1 MQAHGPKRFYTPQS
15 LEFWFE
21 RLAGD
26 WSAVFTPGQL
36 DEGRRIYRDGEVRE
50 LELSARD
57 AIVHRRIDKKDE
69 YAVIEWP
76 DSGLSVRSS
85 STDRDLAH
93 ALAVAGLHEIEELV
107 ADEILPVPEEH
118 TGGEGNGR
126 SISMGGGAGT
136 PVPAHESSLQVAG
149 APQARI
155 AGGNGNVSRPLGLV
169 FKTKAAGLAFQAYWI
184 DGGGKGRQPALGLA
198 AHAGGN
204 GHISSGERAKL
215 IGLAAY
221 ARKAHFQYDQ
231 ETGAYLLES
240 LAEIPN
246 FLKATLPAWRRIFAV
261 ELDERAAKLLKGT
274 RPIEIEAV
282 AERAPGGSSDGAGL
296 NLRWIFR
303 SGERLLTESEV
314 SALLKRGGSR

>member
-1 MQAHGPKRFYTPQS
+1 MQSHGPKRFYTPQS

-26 WSAVFTPGQL
+26 WSGAFTPGQL
-36 DEGRRIYRDGEVRE
+36 DEGRRIYREGEVRE

-76 DSGLSVRSS
+76 ETGLSVRSS

-107 ADEILPVPEEH
+107 ADEILPIPDERN
-118 TGGEGNGR
+118 GAEGNGR
-126 SISMGGGAGT
+126 TISMDAGAGT
-136 PVPAHESSLQVAG
+136 AAPVRESSAQAAG
-149 APQARI
+149 G
-155 AGGNGNVSRPLGLV
+155 GGNGNVSRPLGLV
-169 FKTKAAGLAFQAYWI
+169 FKTKAAGLAFQAFWI
-184 DGGGKGRQPALGLA
+184 EGGGKPRQPALGLA

-274 RPIEIEAV
+274 RAIEIEAV
-282 AERAPGGSSDGAGL
+282 AERAQGGPSDGAAL

-303 SGERLLTESEV
+303 SGERLLTDSEV
-314 SALLKRGGSR
+314 STLLKRGGSR